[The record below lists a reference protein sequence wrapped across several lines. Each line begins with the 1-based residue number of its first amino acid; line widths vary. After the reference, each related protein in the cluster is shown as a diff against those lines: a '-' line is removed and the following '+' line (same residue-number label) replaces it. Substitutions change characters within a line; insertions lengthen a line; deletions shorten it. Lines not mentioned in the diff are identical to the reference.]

1 MSEKSSFNPWGII
14 IFVALALL
22 SISLLSHW
30 YAQEVTL
37 ERYCDNPEQT
47 LQFLQKILTQERPA
61 GEETRRPYIIAAKL
75 LFLVPR
81 QSEEEIPKYLERVRE
96 QLREHCYSPPR

>member
-1 MSEKSSFNPWGII
+1 MTPSTFNPWPLI
-14 IFVALALL
+14 IFVGLALL
-22 SISLLSHW
+22 AISLLSHW

-37 ERYCDNPEQT
+37 PRYCENPEQT
-47 LQFLQKILTQERPA
+47 LQLLQKILTEERPA

-81 QSEEEIPKYLERVRE
+81 QSDEAIEDYLDRVRYH
-96 QLREHCYSPPR
+96 LREQCR

>member
-1 MSEKSSFNPWGII
+1 MSSSKKTSFNPWGII

-22 SISLLSHW
+22 GISLLSHW
-30 YAQEVTL
+30 YAQQVTL
-37 ERYCDNPEQT
+37 RRYCENPEQT
-47 LQFLQKILTQERPA
+47 LQLLQKILTQERPA

-81 QSEEEIPKYLERVRE
+81 ESEEEISKYLERVRE
-96 QLREHCYSPPR
+96 HLREHCY